1 LPWYAWTIKQILVT
15 LIVLIA
21 MAVIFQTLLRYHYVQ
36 AGKATWRID
45 RLTQQAC
52 RVDILP
58 VVCTAPLPL
67 FARPIPAATDRATPA
82 DGLALGWGGHRG
94 LSA

>member
-1 LPWYAWTIKQILVT
+1 
-15 LIVLIA
+15 
-21 MAVIFQTLLRYHYVQ
+21 MALIFQTVLRYHYVK

-52 RVDILP
+52 RVDRVP
-58 VVCTAPLPL
+58 VVCTEPLPL
-67 FARPIPAATDRATPA
+67 FARPNPAATDRAIPA

-94 LSA
+94 RRA